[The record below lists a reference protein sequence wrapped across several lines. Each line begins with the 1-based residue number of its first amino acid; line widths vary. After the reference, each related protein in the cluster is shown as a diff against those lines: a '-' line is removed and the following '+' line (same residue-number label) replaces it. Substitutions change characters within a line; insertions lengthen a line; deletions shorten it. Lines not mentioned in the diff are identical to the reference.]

1 MKFSFTS
8 LGTASALPAV
18 NRFPGAHVLDVHGRL
33 FLIDCGEGCQIQLR
47 KFGFSF
53 ARLSHIFISHIHGDH
68 VFGIFGLLSTM
79 SLLGRTADLYI
90 FAPQGFAGI
99 LEMFNLHFGEGIK
112 YKIIHEVLIGDSQ
125 RLIYQTKGTE
135 VYSFPLNHRVDCYG
149 FRFAEKIP
157 PRNVYKH
164 LIEKYQLSLSEI
176 ASLKRGED
184 LVRDGEEVVKNEE
197 LTYLPY
203 QPRSFAY
210 CSDTAPFPGIHEYV
224 RDVDLLYHEATFTK
238 ELTDMARTTMHS
250 TASQAA
256 KVALRAGAKKL
267 IIGHFSARY
276 KDSTPLLKEAREL
289 FPNTF
294 AAVEGMEFEIELKQD
309 SGV

>member
-90 FAPQGFAGI
+90 FAPQGFAGV

-184 LVRDGEEVVKNEE
+184 LVRDGEERHVTVTIVVGEVLDNR
-197 LTYLPY
+197 L
-203 QPRSFAY
+203 
-210 CSDTAPFPGIHEYV
+210 
-224 RDVDLLYHEATFTK
+224 
-238 ELTDMARTTMHS
+238 
-250 TASQAA
+250 
-256 KVALRAGAKKL
+256 
-267 IIGHFSARY
+267 
-276 KDSTPLLKEAREL
+276 
-289 FPNTF
+289 
-294 AAVEGMEFEIELKQD
+294 
-309 SGV
+309 